1 MNLKEMSI
9 VDLVAAEQAATTVRR
24 KYEDKSVA
32 ARSGLSDT
40 LLTHP
45 EEIELSRK
53 LMQFNSLKMKII
65 QEMEERLL
73 TLE

>member
-1 MNLKEMSI
+1 MSI
-9 VDLVAAEQAATTVRR
+9 VDLVAAEQAATAVRK

-32 ARSGLSDT
+32 ARSGLSDAM
-40 LLTHP
+40 LTHS

>member
-9 VDLVAAEQAATTVRR
+9 VDLVAAEQAATAVRK

-40 LLTHP
+40 MLTHS

>member
-9 VDLVAAEQAATTVRR
+9 MDLVAAEQAATAVRK

-40 LLTHP
+40 MLTHP